1 MRRDSAWKRHFYEDL
16 RSNNTDEKYSSE
28 QHQFC
33 DLRCSPE
40 ITDGI
45 DGDCRDAYKNIAFH
59 GNNLHG
65 RRALFLHARPKFLSQ
80 KGGTK

>member
-16 RSNNTDEKYSSE
+16 WSNNTDEKYSSE

-45 DGDCRDAYKNIAFH
+45 DGDCRDALKNVAFH
-59 GNNLHG
+59 GIAVVPFFCTHDPNSCL
-65 RRALFLHARPKFLSQ
+65 K
-80 KGGTK
+80 KVGTK